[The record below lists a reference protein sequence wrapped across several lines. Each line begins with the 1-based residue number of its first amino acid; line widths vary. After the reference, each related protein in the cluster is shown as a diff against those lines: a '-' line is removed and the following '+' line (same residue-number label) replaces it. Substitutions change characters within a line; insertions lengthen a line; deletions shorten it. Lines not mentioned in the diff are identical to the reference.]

1 MRILVCSQN
10 FSPELTGIGKYSGD
24 MAAWLAARGH
34 EVRVV
39 CAPPYYPHWRVE
51 EGFRRLW
58 YQRDAVAGARVTRCP
73 IWVPRCPSG
82 LTRLLH
88 LASFAVTS
96 LPVLLGAAFWRPDVV
111 WVVAPAIFSAPGA
124 LLAARLGG
132 ARTWLH
138 IQDYEID
145 AAFGLGLLR
154 GERKRRMVTGVE
166 RWLLRRFD
174 VVSSISTRL
183 VERAVAKGVARS
195 RSECFPNWADLKE
208 VDTTADPTAAIRGRR
223 AIGLPEGPVI
233 ALYSGNMGNKQGLEV
248 LADIARRLP
257 AIAFVLCGA
266 GAGRRELQD
275 ACAGLPNVR
284 FLDLQPPA
292 RYAELLAAAD
302 IHLLPMRADALD
314 SGVPSKLTA
323 MLASGRP
330 VVATANAGTELAR
343 TVNEGGIAV
352 PAGDSEAMAR
362 AVSDLAADNERR
374 RRLGDAG
381 RRYAE
386 MHLGRDAILG
396 AFESRL
402 LSLLRQ

>member
-39 CAPPYYPHWRVE
+39 CAPPYYPQWRVE

-58 YQRDAVAGARVTRCP
+58 YQRHTVAGARVTRCP

-96 LPVLLGAAFWRPDVV
+96 LPVLLRTAFWRPDVV

-132 ARTWLH
+132 ARAWLH

-145 AAFGLGLLR
+145 AAFGLGLLHGKGMLR
-154 GERKRRMVTGVE
+154 IVTALE

-174 VVSSISTRL
+174 VVSSISANL
-183 VERAVAKGVARS
+183 VGRAVSKGVEPARTAS
-195 RSECFPNWADLKE
+195 FPNWVDL
-208 VDTTADPTAAIRGRR
+208 DAFDPDAAAGARGRQVL
-223 AIGLPEGPVI
+223 GLPEDRLI
-233 ALYSGNMGNKQGLEV
+233 ALYSGNMGNKQGLEL
-248 LADIARRLP
+248 LATVARQLP
-257 AIAFVLCGA
+257 DVAFVFCGA
-266 GAGRRELQD
+266 GAGRRDLQD
-275 ACAGLPNVR
+275 ACVGLPNVR
-284 FLDLQPPA
+284 FLDLQPA
-292 RYAELLAAAD
+292 ERYADLLAAAD
-302 IHLLPMRADALD
+302 IHLLPMRADAVD

-323 MLASGRP
+323 MMASGRP

-352 PAGDSEAMAR
+352 PAGDGAAMA
-362 AVSDLAADNERR
+362 AAIATLAADADRR
-374 RRLGDAG
+374 RALGAAG
-381 RRYAE
+381 RRHAE
-386 MHLGRDAILG
+386 QHLGREAILT
-396 AFESRL
+396 AFEARL
-402 LSLLRQ
+402 LSLA